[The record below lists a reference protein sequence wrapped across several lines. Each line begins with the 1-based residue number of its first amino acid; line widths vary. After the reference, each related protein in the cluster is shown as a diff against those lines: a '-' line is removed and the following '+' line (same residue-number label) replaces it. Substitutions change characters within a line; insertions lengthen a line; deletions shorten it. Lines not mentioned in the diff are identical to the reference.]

1 MTFIISRST
10 LKPSLVKHFKW
21 LLVHNEIH
29 SIRSPLKPHLV
40 KYFKWLLKVF
50 QGQIDI

>member
-1 MTFIISRST
+1 MRFIISKST

-29 SIRSPLKPHLV
+29 SIKKPTEASPSQ
-40 KYFKWLLKVF
+40 VF
-50 QGQIDI
+50 QVVAKSIPRAN